1 MDFINIIGYQTIK
14 QRLCQL
20 VTNDTIPHASL
31 ISGPHGSPVL
41 SIACALATYI
51 HCTRKTPSGSCGTCS
66 SCVKSTKLLH
76 PDLYFLFPV
85 GSAAKSKAAGSAS
98 AATTTLPTWRSFLA
112 NTPSPDLQEWA
123 GALGQHSKQMK
134 ITTQQV
140 AEAQHFLRTYPIE
153 STHKI
158 VLIWLP
164 EHIYPPAAHKLLKT
178 LEEPPKNTLF
188 ILASHDTSRILP
200 TVSSRTWS
208 IAIPPFQDQD
218 IEQAL
223 SGRYPELPAERIK
236 KVTQMAA
243 GDLNVA
249 CSLAE
254 ATEDTHFQP
263 FAQWLRSVYAKNWPQ
278 LIESAEAFEKS
289 TPTAQKAWIL
299 YALQL
304 ARTTLMSVH
313 DPGNMTHTS
322 EEALAFCKKLSDTI
336 TFPQLEELVEG
347 LESMY
352 TKLLRNAHAKLLFI
366 TTSLHISTYFSR

>member
-1 MDFINIIGYQTIK
+1 MYFTNIIGYQTIK

-31 ISGPHGSPVL
+31 ISGPHGSPIL
-41 SIACALATYI
+41 PLACALATYI
-51 HCTRKTPSGSCGTCS
+51 HCIHKTPTGSCGSCS
-66 SCVKSTKLLH
+66 SCMKSAKLLH

-85 GSAAKSKAAGSAS
+85 GNATKNKAAGAAS
-98 AATTTLPTWRSFLA
+98 ATTTLPAWRSFLT

-123 GALGQHSKQMK
+123 GTLGQHSKQMK
-134 ITTQQV
+134 ITTHQV

-158 VLIWLP
+158 VIIWLP

-178 LEEPPKNTLF
+178 LEEPPKNALF

-208 IAIPPFQDQD
+208 IAIPPFQDKD
-218 IEQAL
+218 IQQTL
-223 SGRYPELPAERIK
+223 SKLYPKLPAEQIK
-236 KVTQMAA
+236 KVTHMAA

-289 TPTAQKAWIL
+289 TPTAQKTWIL

-313 DPGNMTHTS
+313 DPSNMTHTS
-322 EEALAFCKKLSDTI
+322 QEALAFCKKLSHTI
-336 TFPQLEELVEG
+336 SFPQLEELANG
-347 LESMY
+347 LEDMY
-352 TKLLRNAHAKLLFI
+352 AKLLRNAHPKLLFI